1 MQNTISRTI
10 LFLLLINSFIV
21 PHAHLALCQEAINK
35 GFVYLQDIDNSII
48 TSPRYA
54 SHENFTGK
62 QIDGYKK
69 PVIVLTKQAALAL
82 KKAQKQVLQD
92 GYSLVV
98 YDGYRPQK
106 AVNNFMRWSE
116 DIASQ
121 IKKEEYY
128 PRINKEKVFDLGY
141 VAKKSGHSRGS
152 TVDLSL
158 IKKDNVLKPIT
169 ITSRTLLDGF
179 TISLLDDGS
188 VDMGSSWDLFDTASH
203 YENNL
208 IPESFK
214 TLRTYLKNIM
224 DAAGFNNYSEEWWH
238 FTLRN
243 EPYPAN
249 KDTSYFDFDVE

>member
-10 LFLLLINSFIV
+10 LFLCLLNSFIV

-35 GFVYLQDIDNSII
+35 GFVYLHDIDNSII
-48 TSPRYA
+48 ISPRYA
-54 SHENFTGK
+54 SNENFTGK

-121 IKKEEYY
+121 IKKTEYY

-158 IKKDNVLKPIT
+158 IKKDNILKPIT
-169 ITSRTLLDGF
+169 IKSRKLLDGF

-208 IPESFK
+208 IPDSFK
-214 TLRTYLKNIM
+214 TLRTYLKNVM
-224 DAAGFNNYSEEWWH
+224 DATGFNNYSEEWWH